1 MDFVDSIDSVDST
14 KSTNSAYF
22 GKKGYTILKN
32 ELTIQQHNMIRD
44 DLTVSPNVS
53 INMGGPKIQFPI
65 YRESPKKFYLPKHY
79 GIQKFGKPLEN
90 HNDSGLPITIE
101 FAGSLRDYQINI
113 VNTYMTNIQNGN
125 YGGLLEIGCGQGKT
139 IMALNILSKL
149 KVKTLVIVHK
159 EFLMNQWIERISQFL
174 PTARVGKIQ
183 GQTIDIENKDIV
195 LGMLQSLSM
204 KTYPEDTFSSF
215 GFTIVDET
223 HHIGAE
229 VFVRSLF
236 QVTTKYM
243 LGLSAT
249 MTRKD
254 GLTKVFKLFIGDI
267 VYKHIDNQQHNVLV
281 NVHTFS
287 TPDEDFN
294 NIILNFQG
302 QPQYSSMI
310 SKISNFAPRSDFI
323 IEILKHSLKNNP
335 NQQVI
340 ILTNNKSM
348 LNYLYDA
355 IKHHNVA
362 DSSVGYYI
370 GGMKEAELKK
380 SEEYKIILATYA
392 MAAEALDIK
401 TLTTLIM
408 ASPKT
413 DVTQSIG
420 RILRT
425 KHTQPTVI
433 DIADTHDVFQN
444 QLKKRITYYKKQNY
458 TVHIYDDNSLT
469 VYKNLAY
476 IPKKATKPVCLI

>member
-1 MDFVDSIDSVDST
+1 MDFVDSA
-14 KSTNSAYF
+14 NSAYF
-22 GKKGYTILKN
+22 GKKGYTIPKC

-79 GIQKFGKPLEN
+79 GIQKFGIPLEN
-90 HNDSGLPITIE
+90 HNDSGLPIAID

-113 VNTYMTNIQNGN
+113 VNTYMSNIQKGN
-125 YGGLLEIGCGQGKT
+125 FGGLLEIGCGQGKT

-149 KVKTLVIVHK
+149 KLKTLVIVHK

-204 KTYPEDTFSSF
+204 RTYPEDTFSSF

-281 NVHTFS
+281 NVHTFT

-294 NIILNFQG
+294 DIILNFQG

-323 IEILKHSLKNNP
+323 IEILKHSLHNNP

-362 DSSVGYYI
+362 ESSVGYYI

-380 SEEYKIILATYA
+380 SEAYKIILATYA

-469 VYKNLAY
+469 VFKNLAY

>member
-1 MDFVDSIDSVDST
+1 MIVDITST
-14 KSTNSAYF
+14 KIKSDKRLLNLFVNANFSN
-22 GKKGYTILKN
+22 L
-32 ELTIQQHNMIRD
+32 
-44 DLTVSPNVS
+44 S
-53 INMGGPKIQFPI
+53 INC
-65 YRESPKKFYLPKHY
+65 
-79 GIQKFGKPLEN
+79 
-90 HNDSGLPITIE
+90 
-101 FAGSLRDYQINI
+101 NI
-113 VNTYMTNIQNGN
+113 LNGN
-125 YGGLLEIGCGQGKT
+125 FGGLLEIGCGQGKT
-139 IMALNILSKL
+139 IMALNIISKL
-149 KVKTLVIVHK
+149 KLKTLVIVHK

-183 GQTIDIENKDIV
+183 GQIIDIQDKDIV
-195 LGMLQSLSM
+195 IGMLQSLSM
-204 KTYPEDTFSSF
+204 KTYPEDTFTSF

-229 VFVRSLF
+229 IFVRSLF

-310 SKISNFAPRSDFI
+310 SKISNFSPRSDFI
-323 IEILKHSLKNNP
+323 IEILTYNLNNNP
-335 NQQVI
+335 NQQAI

-348 LNYLYDA
+348 LNYLYDS

-362 DSSVGYYI
+362 NSSVGYYI
-370 GGMKEAELKK
+370 GGMKEADLKK
-380 SEEYKIILATYA
+380 SEGYKIILATYA

-444 QLKKRITYYKKQNY
+444 QLKKRIVYYKKQNY
-458 TVHIYDDNSLT
+458 TVNIYDNNSLT
-469 VYKNLAY
+469 VYKNLNY
-476 IPKKATKPVCLI
+476 IPKKPTKPVCLI

>member
-1 MDFVDSIDSVDST
+1 M
-14 KSTNSAYF
+14 NSAYF
-22 GKKGYTILKN
+22 GKKGYTIPKEHLSLI
-32 ELTIQQHNMIRD
+32 EQNMIRD
-44 DLTVSPNVS
+44 ELTVSPNIS
-53 INMGGPKIQFPI
+53 LNMGGPKIQFPI

-79 GIQKFGKPLEN
+79 GIQKFGMPTEN
-90 HNDSGLPITIE
+90 HNDNGFPISVE
-101 FAGSLRDYQINI
+101 FVGTLRDYQIQI
-113 VNTYMTNIQNGN
+113 VNTYMKNIQNGN
-125 YGGLLEIGCGQGKT
+125 FGGLLEIGCGQGKT
-139 IMALNILSKL
+139 IMALNILSKI
-149 KVKTLVIVHK
+149 KMKTLVIVHK

-174 PTARVGKIQ
+174 PNARVGKIQ

-281 NVHTFS
+281 NVYTFT
-287 TPDEDFN
+287 TPDKDFN
-294 NIILNFQG
+294 DIILNFQG

-310 SKISNFAPRSDFI
+310 SKISNFGPRSDFI
-323 IEILKHSLKNNP
+323 IQILKHTLENNP
-335 NQQVI
+335 NQQII

-355 IKHHNVA
+355 IIYNNIA
-362 DSSVGYYI
+362 EASVGYYI
-370 GGMKEAELKK
+370 GGMKENELKK

-458 TVHIYDDNSLT
+458 TVNIYDNNSLSS
-469 VYKNLAY
+469 YKNLNY
-476 IPKKATKPVCLI
+476 IPKKATKPVCLIDTRGTPLYKGIIPV